1 MGILMGIV
9 SFVLGFAINL
19 VDSAVTSMLNSVGY
33 DMSTF
38 LAVFPFA
45 ENAMD
50 VFVALGLA
58 FLTGGLIWNGIKG
71 VAAPFGV
78 EYENPLHIIGKV
90 AITWIAVVN
99 LTEILDLIIRF
110 FQIALD
116 YMNDRPW
123 VLESF
128 LLRDLP
134 PTW

>member
-58 FLTGGLIWNGIKG
+58 FLTGGLIWNGIRG
-71 VAAPFGV
+71 LQH
-78 EYENPLHIIGKV
+78 PLGWNMRTLCTLSGKWRSHGSQLS
-90 AITWIAVVN
+90 T
-99 LTEILDLIIRF
+99 
-110 FQIALD
+110 
-116 YMNDRPW
+116 
-123 VLESF
+123 
-128 LLRDLP
+128 
-134 PTW
+134 

>member
-78 EYENPLHIIGKV
+78 EYENPLHITMV
-90 AITWIAVVN
+90 ITMASRSARCMR
-99 LTEILDLIIRF
+99 TCRRS
-110 FQIALD
+110 ATTA
-116 YMNDRPW
+116 RAT
-123 VLESF
+123 
-128 LLRDLP
+128 R
-134 PTW
+134 